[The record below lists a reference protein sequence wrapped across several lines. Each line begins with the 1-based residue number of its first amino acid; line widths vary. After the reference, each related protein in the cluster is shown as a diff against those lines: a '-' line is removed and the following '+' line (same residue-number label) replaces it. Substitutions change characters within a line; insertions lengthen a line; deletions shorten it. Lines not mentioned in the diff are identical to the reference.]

1 LTGGAVV
8 DGRAGHGVEPEP
20 RVSVVV
26 PALNEAKNLPHVLPG
41 IPEEYEVVVVVD
53 GHSADATIEVA
64 IALRPSVRVI
74 QQPGF
79 GKGDAL
85 AAGFEA
91 AHGDI
96 IVMLDADGSA
106 DAAEIPRFVE
116 HFKRMQISRRAAF

>member
-1 LTGGAVV
+1 MGVGGPDLTTDPSSPTEHPIVT
-8 DGRAGHGVEPEP
+8 
-20 RVSVVV
+20 VVV
-26 PALNEAKNLPHVLPG
+26 PTLNEAKNLPHVLPG
-41 IPEEYEVVVVVD
+41 IPEEYEVVVVD